1 MRGIPIFSANETDF
15 SGNGLGLLIPTE
27 AKVTEHANGEYS
39 LMLKQPITDDMR
51 WTLVSIGS
59 IIKVPCPVR
68 ESPIYSYEYAA
79 GSESRD
85 KQIYRVNTHS
95 KRLNLRQKPSLS
107 AKIIRAYAKGTEVV
121 ALEQSGDWTRV
132 AIVKGGATGWMWT
145 DNLLYVRTET
155 EQIETQNA
163 IPTVVRAEP
172 ARDQLFRIYK
182 TETNSDDQMLDVY
195 ALHIF
200 YDLRGNV
207 VFGKAEFN
215 GVPVASAVN
224 TLTVQLTNPSD
235 FDFNVYGL
243 DGTEKITQTYT
254 DKNIV
259 SALLDPDTG
268 IVPDSGTWLI
278 RDNYNV
284 FILGKN
290 EHDRQVV
297 IRRGKNL
304 LGVTAEHDDSGVIT
318 RIIPAGRDK
327 DGESL
332 RIPEKYVDSAHINDY
347 PVIHASAID
356 YDVTEV
362 EKEDEADPA
371 EGKYYGKEACYAA
384 LRARAEEDFAAG
396 VDLAAYTLTVD
407 YITLNTGISGV
418 TEDYAALQSVH
429 LFDTVKVI
437 DDLIKITVVLH
448 VVGYVWDAL
457 GLRYESV
464 TLGDIE
470 QLQQSVPGYS
480 IADGSMTGAKLI
492 PGSVGGS
499 VLRDATI
506 GYAKINAAAIG
517 QLNADSIS
525 AVQANIK
532 NIVAGQ
538 ITAGALTAGAV
549 TAEKITADAITT
561 DKLAADSVTAE
572 KIAAGAVKADHLAAG
587 SVDAEKIAAGAINAG
602 HIAAQT
608 ITADS
613 GIIADGAIGNAQI
626 ADGSI
631 TSAKVVELSADVI
644 TAGTLS
650 AERLVIV
657 GEDGIIYR
665 LNAAS
670 SGLTLTELEKDEYK
684 NYING
689 TVIVAKSITAA
700 QIAAQTITGN
710 EILAGSITAK
720 EIDVSGLFA
729 AEAAI
734 QALEAMDITG
744 NTYLKLMVTDAVD
757 NVQVGGRNYIV
768 GSGAEYTAAGDGT
781 RKWLFPW
788 PCADVQTAN
797 SLFGR
802 TVTVSFD
809 YAAQVTS
816 GSFWIFWAGL
826 WWGLKSFDAASGSG
840 HYEAS
845 VTLGE
850 SSISDANLIYIDGT
864 WTGSVTFSRMK
875 VELGNKATDWTPAP
889 EDPAQAV
896 KTSYIEISDGHIDV
910 SSGGNVNIQ
919 AGSALKVNA
928 GTFDVTTGDFQM
940 SLAKADGTDV
950 VMDIDGEGHTTFK
963 AIHAGNVREAEY
975 GYAYFTTA
983 TMGSL
988 SAFAEMLT
996 RTDARVAEYSMSGDE
1011 YGKVTFD
1018 YYSGVVKITGN
1029 WHRLPALELGY
1040 SFSGTV
1046 WVQNGYLSQQSG
1058 DGWCVLAHSG
1068 RLLVDNCWFADGT
1081 TRGMQAS
1088 HMGELRWMRPSAEG
1102 LQGFTLSPFIQT
1114 IYGGVAYY
1122 YGSIPGGGVWTD
1134 SGWTYA
1140 SQTVTV
1146 VSGDGGSGSAAG
1158 TASVAGVFGYYGSS
1172 NGWHAS
1178 ECFQGYTNAKGRA
1191 YGCVSFDLS
1200 GVGTIQSAKLTLH
1213 RKSGVGLNRKA
1224 NVTVYGTTVG
1234 RGSNPANGLT
1244 GAYASGT
1251 ELISWDAYA
1260 TLDVTAAAQA
1270 LKNGTIAQLVIY
1282 TGESGV
1288 YSGKVYSYHYA
1299 QFDSAS
1305 LEVVYT

>member
-15 SGNGLGLLIPTE
+15 SGNGLGLLLPTE

-39 LMLKQPITDDMR
+39 LLLKQPITDDMR
-51 WTLVSIGS
+51 WTLVSIGG

-85 KQIYRVNTHS
+85 RQIYRVNTHS

-163 IPTVVRAEP
+163 VPTVVKAEP

-207 VFGKAEFN
+207 VFGKAEFD
-215 GVPVASAVN
+215 GAPVASAVN
-224 TLTVQLTNPSD
+224 TLTGQLTNPSD

-243 DGTEKITQTYT
+243 DGTKKITQTYT
-254 DKNIV
+254 DRNIV

-268 IVPDSGTWLI
+268 IVPASGTWLI

-284 FILGKN
+284 FILGKS
-290 EHDRQVV
+290 ERDRQVV

-304 LGVTAEHDDSGVIT
+304 LGVVAEYDDSGVIT
-318 RIIPAGRDK
+318 RIIPVGKDK
-327 DGESL
+327 EGESL
-332 RIPEKYVDSAHINDY
+332 RIPEKYVDSARINDY
-347 PVIHASAID
+347 PVIHASAVE
-356 YDVTEV
+356 YDITEV
-362 EKEDEADPA
+362 EKEDDADPA

-384 LRARAEEDFAAG
+384 LRAKAAEDFEAG

-437 DDLIKITVVLH
+437 DSLIGLTAVLH

-457 GLRYESV
+457 GQRYESV

-480 IADGSMTGAKLI
+480 IADGTMTGAKLI

-538 ITAGALTAGAV
+538 ITTDALTAGAV
-549 TAEKITADAITT
+549 TAEKISAEAITT
-561 DKLAADSVTAE
+561 EKLAAGSVTAE
-572 KIAAGAVKADHLAAG
+572 KIAAWAVDADRLAVG
-587 SVDAEKIAAGAINAG
+587 SVTAEKIASKTITAEQLKAGL
-602 HIAAQT
+602 

-613 GIIADGAIGNAQI
+613 GLIAVGAIQTAQI

-631 TSAKVVELSADVI
+631 TSAKIVELSADVI
-644 TAGTLS
+644 QSGTLMTD
-650 AERLVIV
+650 RLLLV
-657 GEDGIIYR
+657 GEGGVVYEI
-665 LNAAS
+665 NAAS
-670 SGLTLTELEKDEYK
+670 SGLSETELTDEQYK

-700 QIAAQTITGN
+700 QIAAGTITAN
-710 EILAGSITAK
+710 EIATNAITAAK
-720 EIDVSGLFA
+720 INVSDLFA

-734 QALEAMDITG
+734 NAINAMDITG
-744 NTYLKLMVTDAVD
+744 NRYLRLMVTDAVD
-757 NVQVGGRNYIV
+757 GVQVGGRNYIL
-768 GSGAEYTAAGDGT
+768 GTSEKYTAVGDGT
-781 RKWLFPW
+781 RHWYYPW
-788 PCADVQTAN
+788 SCPSAAVAN
-797 SLFGR
+797 GLFGQ
-802 TVTVSFD
+802 TVTISFD
-809 YAAQVTS
+809 YEAQITS
-816 GSFWIFWAGL
+816 GDVQIHFGGL
-826 WWGLKSFDAASGSG
+826 WWGVKAFDASSGSG
-840 HYEAS
+840 RHEDT

-850 SSISDANLIYIDGT
+850 SSISDANLIYMDGT
-864 WTGSVTFSRMK
+864 FTGSVTISRMK

-889 EDPAQAV
+889 EDPAGGV
-896 KTSYIEISDGHIDV
+896 KTSSIEIADDHIDV
-910 SSGGNVNIQ
+910 SSGGSVNIR
-919 AGSALKVNA
+919 AGSALNVNS
-928 GTFDVTTGDFQM
+928 GTFDVVTGDFKM
-940 SLAKADGTDV
+940 SLAKGDGTDV
-950 VMDIDGEGHTTFK
+950 VMDIDDDGDTTFK

-988 SAFAEMLT
+988 AAMAEYLS
-996 RTDARVAEYSMSGDE
+996 RTDARIAEYSMSGDE
-1011 YGKVTFD
+1011 YGYVSFAR
-1018 YYSGVVKITGN
+1018 YNGAIMITGN
-1029 WHRLPALELGY
+1029 GHRLPEIATEAG
-1040 SFSGTV
+1040 FTGTL
-1046 WVQNGYLSQQSG
+1046 WIRDAYLSQSS
-1058 DGWCVLAHSG
+1058 DSGWCARALAG
-1068 RLLVDNCWFADGT
+1068 RLFLENCWFAGGT
-1081 TRGMQAS
+1081 TRGLQAAYT
-1088 HMGELRWMRPSAEG
+1088 GEVRWYRSSSEG
-1102 LQGFTLSPFIQT
+1102 LQGFTLEPFIQALA
-1114 IYGGVAYY
+1114 GGVAYY
-1122 YGSIPGGGVWTD
+1122 YGAIPGGGVWENGGWAHA
-1134 SGWTYA
+1134 SG
-1140 SQTVTV
+1140 TVTV
-1146 VSGDGGSGSAAG
+1146 VSGDGGSGSAAS
-1158 TASVAGVFGYYGSS
+1158 TASVAGTLGYYGSS
-1172 NGWHAS
+1172 NGWHGS

-1191 YGCVSFDLS
+1191 YGCLSFDLS

-1224 NVTVYGTTVG
+1224 NVTVYGTTAG

-1270 LKNGTIAQLVIY
+1270 LKSGTIKQLVLY
-1282 TGESGV
+1282 TGETGV

-1299 QFDSAS
+1299 QFDSAT

>member
-1 MRGIPIFSANETDF
+1 MQGIPIFSANETDF
-15 SGNGLGLLIPTE
+15 SGNGLGLLLPTE

-39 LMLKQPITDDMR
+39 LLLKQPITDDMR

-68 ESPIYSYEYAA
+68 ESPIYSYEYTA

-85 KQIYRVNTHS
+85 KRIYRVNTHS

-132 AIVKGGATGWMWT
+132 TIVKGGATGWMWT

-195 ALHIF
+195 AMHIF

-207 VFGKAEFN
+207 VFGKAEFD
-215 GVPVASAVN
+215 GASVASAVN
-224 TLTVQLTNPSD
+224 TLTGQLTNQSD
-235 FDFNVYGL
+235 FEFNVYGL
-243 DGTEKITQTYT
+243 DGTEKLTQTYT

-284 FILGKN
+284 FILGKS

-318 RIIPAGRDK
+318 RIIPVGRDK

-332 RIPEKYVDSAHINDY
+332 RLPEKYVDSVHINDY

-384 LRARAEEDFAAG
+384 LRAKAEEDFNAG
-396 VDLAAYTLTVD
+396 ADLAAYTLTVD

-437 DDLIKITVVLH
+437 DDLIKITAVLH

-464 TLGDIE
+464 TLGDAE

-538 ITAGALTAGAV
+538 ITSDALTAGAV

-572 KIAAGAVKADHLAAG
+572 KIAAGAVETNHLAAG
-587 SVDAEKIAAGAINAG
+587 SVTSEKIAAGTINAG
-602 HIAAQT
+602 HIKAGT
-608 ITADS
+608 ITAES
-613 GIIADGAIGNAQI
+613 GIIADGAIGTAQI

-670 SGLTLTELEKDEYK
+670 SGLTLTELAQDQYK

-720 EIDVSGLFA
+720 EIDVSDLFA
-729 AEAAI
+729 AKATI
-734 QALEAMDITG
+734 DALEAMDITG
-744 NTYLKLMVTDAVD
+744 NTYLKLMVTDAV
-757 NVQVGGRNYIV
+757 NGVEVGGRNYIL
-768 GSGAEYTAAGDGT
+768 GTAAGYTAVGDGT
-781 RKWLFPW
+781 RRWYYPW
-788 PCADVQTAN
+788 PCADVDTAN
-797 SLFGR
+797 GLFNR
-802 TVTVSFD
+802 TVTISFD
-809 YAAQVTS
+809 YSAQLTS
-816 GSFWIFWAGL
+816 GSLSVWIAGL
-826 WWGLKSFDAASGSG
+826 WTVVNTFDASGAG
-840 HYEAS
+840 HFS
-845 VTLGE
+845 RTMDVGD
-850 SSISDANLIYIDGT
+850 SSIEDANFIYLDGT
-864 WTGSVTFSRMK
+864 FTGSVTITRMK
-875 VELGNKATDWTPAP
+875 LELGNKATDWTSAP
-889 EDPAQAV
+889 EDPATQV
-896 KTSYIEISDGHIDV
+896 KTSYIEIADDHIDV
-910 SSGGNVNIQ
+910 ASGGNVNIR
-919 AGSALKVNA
+919 AGSALNVNS
-928 GTFDVTTGDFQM
+928 GTFDVTTGDFSM
-940 SLAKADGTDV
+940 SLARDDGTDV
-950 VMDIDGEGHTTFK
+950 VMDIDDDGHTTFK

-975 GYAYFTTA
+975 GYAYFTTGS
-983 TMGSL
+983 MGGMQAL
-988 SAFAEMLT
+988 ADWLK
-996 RTDARVAEYSMSGDE
+996 RTDARAAEYNMSGDE
-1011 YGKVTFD
+1011 YGGVTFGR
-1018 YYSGVVKITGN
+1018 YNGMLKITGN
-1029 WHRLPALELGY
+1029 GHRLPAITLDY
-1040 SFSGTV
+1040 DFTGTV
-1046 WVQNGYLSQQSG
+1046 WIVDAYLSQNSS
-1058 DGWCVLAHSG
+1058 DGWSALVHSG
-1068 RLLVDNCWFADGT
+1068 KLFMENCWFADGT

-1088 HMGELRWMRPSAEG
+1088 NMGELRWMRQSAEG

-1114 IYGGVAYY
+1114 YGGGVAYY
-1122 YGSIPGGGVWTD
+1122 YGAIPGGGVWVD
-1134 SGWTYA
+1134 SGWVHA

-1146 VSGDGGSGSAAG
+1146 VSGDGGSGSAVS
-1158 TASVAGVFGYYGSS
+1158 TASVTGALGYYGSA
-1172 NGWHAS
+1172 NGWHAG

-1191 YGCVSFDLS
+1191 YGCLSFDLS

-1224 NVTVYGTTVG
+1224 NVTVYGTTAS

-1244 GAYASGT
+1244 GAYASG
-1251 ELISWDAYA
+1251 EGLISWDAYA

-1270 LKNGTIAQLVIY
+1270 LKAGTIAQLVLY
-1282 TGESGV
+1282 TGETGT

-1299 QFDSAS
+1299 QFDSAA

>member
-1 MRGIPIFSANETDF
+1 MRGIPVFSANETDF

-39 LMLKQPITDDMR
+39 LLLRQPITDDLR
-51 WTLVSIGS
+51 WTLAGIGS

-68 ESPIYSYEYAA
+68 ESPIYSYEYTA

-85 KQIYRVNTHS
+85 RQIYKVNTHS

-132 AIVKGGATGWMWT
+132 TIVKGGAAGWMWT

-163 IPTVVRAEP
+163 VPTVVRAEP

-207 VFGKAEFN
+207 VFGKAEFD
-215 GVPVASAVN
+215 GAPVASAVN
-224 TLTVQLTNPSD
+224 TLTGQLTNPSD

-254 DKNIV
+254 DRNIV

-268 IVPDSGTWLI
+268 IVPGSGTWLI

-284 FILGKN
+284 FILGKS
-290 EHDRQVV
+290 ERDRQVV

-332 RIPEKYVDSAHINDY
+332 RLPEKYVDSAHINDY
-347 PVIHASAID
+347 PVIHASAVE

-362 EKEDEADPA
+362 EKEDDADPA
-371 EGKYYGKEACYAA
+371 EGKYYGKEACYEA
-384 LRARAEEDFAAG
+384 LRAKAAEDFNAG
-396 VDLAAYTLTVD
+396 ADLAAYTLTVD
-407 YITLNTGISGV
+407 YITLNTGIAGV

-437 DDLIKITVVLH
+437 DDLIQITAVLH

-457 GLRYESV
+457 GLCYESV
-464 TLGDIE
+464 TLGDME

-499 VLRDATI
+499 VLREATI

-517 QLNADSIS
+517 QLSANSIS

-538 ITAGALTAGAV
+538 ITAGALTADAV
-549 TAEKITADAITT
+549 TAEAITAEAVTT
-561 DKLAADSVTAE
+561 EKLAAGSVTAE
-572 KIAAGAVKADHLAAG
+572 KIAAWAVDTDHLAAG
-587 SVDAEKIAAGAINAG
+587 AVTAEKIASGSITADQLKAG
-602 HIAAQT
+602 T

-613 GIIADGAIGNAQI
+613 GIIANGAIGNAQI

-631 TSAKVVELSADVI
+631 TSAKVVELNADVI

-650 AERLVIV
+650 VKRLILV
-657 GEDGIIYR
+657 GEDGLIYSI
-665 LNAAS
+665 NAAA
-670 SGLTLTELEKDEYK
+670 SGLSAAELTDEKYQ
-684 NYING
+684 NQING

-700 QIAAQTITGN
+700 QIAAQSITGN
-710 EILAGSITAK
+710 EILAGSITAGN
-720 EIDVSGLFA
+720 IDVAGLFA
-729 AEAAI
+729 DEATINAI
-734 QALEAMDITG
+734 NAMDIRG
-744 NTYLKLMVTDAVD
+744 NTYLKLMVTDAVEG
-757 NVQVGGRNYIV
+757 VEVGGRNYIL
-768 GSGAEYTAAGDGT
+768 GTGAGYVAEGDGVT
-781 RKWLFPW
+781 RKWHFPW
-788 PCADVQTAN
+788 PCADAAAAQ
-797 SLFGR
+797 SLYGKR
-802 TVTVSFD
+802 VTVSFD
-809 YAAQVTS
+809 YDAQVAS
-816 GSFWIFWAGL
+816 GSIQIMISGL
-826 WWGLKSFDAASGSG
+826 WWGVKTFNATESGHFSRTIDVSDAAMTDDE
-840 HYEAS
+840 HF
-845 VTLGE
+845 
-850 SSISDANLIYIDGT
+850 IYMDGT
-864 WTGSVTFSRMK
+864 FAGSVSITRMK
-875 VELGNKATDWTPAP
+875 VELGDKATDWTKAP
-889 EDPAQAV
+889 EDPAESV
-896 KTSYIEISDGHIDV
+896 KTSAIEIAEDHLDV
-910 SSGGNVNIQ
+910 YSGGSVNIK
-919 AGSALKVNA
+919 AGSALNVNA
-928 GTFDVTTGDFQM
+928 GTFGVVTGDFQL

-950 VMDIDGEGHTTFK
+950 VMDIDGDGHTTFK

-988 SAFAEMLT
+988 SALAEYLR
-996 RTDARVAEYSMSGDE
+996 RTDARIVEYRMTADE
-1011 YGKVTFD
+1011 YGEVAFEYFNGALLINADGHKVPGLTAGWTFSGD
-1018 YYSGVVKITGN
+1018 LKVSAAVFTNTMYAYSGVIRLMDCWFESGFGCGVYAEATADVRWVNTSSGLAGVTMNPFIWTRFGAAVYYSGNTPG
-1029 WHRLPALELGY
+1029 
-1040 SFSGTV
+1040 
-1046 WVQNGYLSQQSG
+1046 
-1058 DGWCVLAHSG
+1058 
-1068 RLLVDNCWFADGT
+1068 
-1081 TRGMQAS
+1081 
-1088 HMGELRWMRPSAEG
+1088 GELWNEH
-1102 LQGFTLSPFIQT
+1102 GFLIKGTAVTEIS
-1114 IYGGVAYY
+1114 
-1122 YGSIPGGGVWTD
+1122 GSGGG
-1134 SGWTYA
+1134 
-1140 SQTVTV
+1140 
-1146 VSGDGGSGSAAG
+1146 GGTPS
-1158 TASVAGVFGYYGSS
+1158 TASVTGALGYYGSS
-1172 NGWHAS
+1172 SGWHGS

-1200 GVGTIQSAKLTLH
+1200 GVGTITSAKLTLH

-1224 NVTVYGTTVG
+1224 NVTVYGTTAG

-1244 GAYASGT
+1244 GAYAAG
-1251 ELISWDAYA
+1251 EGVIGWDGSA

-1270 LKNGTIAQLVIY
+1270 LKAGTIAQLVLY
-1282 TGESGV
+1282 TGETGV